1 MIDRNA
7 IDPRKIYKGNLLG
20 RKRHL
25 AQGMRWYNFQM
36 PKISVLPD
44 HIASQIAAGEVV
56 ERPSSVVKELVEN
69 AIDAGASQ
77 IEIAV
82 GADCRDIRVADDGCG
97 MSPDDAVLAF
107 QRHATSKLISAE
119 DLSNLRTL
127 GFRGEALPSI
137 ASVSNLSCSTRNK
150 ESAVGTKIVV
160 DEANIKAHET
170 GCSVGTVIEVCD
182 LFHNVPARLKF
193 LKKGS
198 TEFAHINEMVQSLA
212 LAYPKIVFQLL
223 NQGEVV
229 LKTSGSGKLAE
240 VLQELGYV
248 SPKDELIS
256 VTSVDMRFG
265 LAVFGYVG
273 RPPLSRGDRK
283 GIVTIVNNRPVRCH
297 LSYKALDYAFQDLIP
312 KGKHPIGVITVTL
325 DPHQIDVNV
334 HPTKKE
340 IRYSNSSEVY
350 LAIQKAVVEATRKFP
365 GVEPISRGKEVP
377 AAASAATAAAG
388 QIPQAERGS
397 QQTAMEQNSAVEEL
411 VDAMKPVALEGLSA
425 AVPSMSGM
433 SIAETS
439 DTGYGDGLGTP
450 VVRESREIAVGGRT
464 YQRIQ
469 QLGFRERLAASPPS
483 RISSNDPSVAAP
495 AAAQKTASTL
505 PLGWRFMGYIY
516 NTYMLFETP
525 DGLKVIEQ
533 HIAHERLIYERI
545 LAQQEIP
552 GQISPAVQRLV
563 ISSPITLTP
572 EQRAVL
578 AEHLDD
584 LKTLGF
590 EFDFQPN
597 FISCTQVP
605 LELATRDYVGTI
617 QQIIEHLLD
626 CDNAHFSREAT
637 KSLAC
642 QAAIKNGMTLTEA
655 EIVDLVVEWLACPR
669 NDTCPHGR
677 PVCLTY
683 SKDKLFQLFHPK

>member
-1 MIDRNA
+1 
-7 IDPRKIYKGNLLG
+7 
-20 RKRHL
+20 
-25 AQGMRWYNFQM
+25 M
-36 PKISVLPD
+36 PKINVLPD

-107 QRHATSKLISAE
+107 QRHATSKLLTAD

-127 GFRGEALPSI
+127 GFRGEALPSV
-137 ASVSNLSCSTRNK
+137 ASVSHLSCMTRNA
-150 ESAVGTKIVV
+150 ESPTGTKVTV
-160 DEANIKAHET
+160 EDGNIITHET
-170 GCSVGTVIEVCD
+170 GCSIGTVIEVVD
-182 LFHNVPARLKF
+182 LFYNVPARLKF

-198 TEFAHINEMVQSLA
+198 TEFAHIHEMVQSLA
-212 LAYPKIVFQLL
+212 LSYPKIVFQLL
-223 NQGEVV
+223 NQGEIV

-240 VLQELGYV
+240 ALQELGLV
-248 SPKDELIS
+248 SPRDELIP

-273 RPPLSRGDRK
+273 RPPLCRGDRK
-283 GIVTIVNNRPVRCH
+283 NIVTIVNNRPVRCH
-297 LSYKALDYAFQDLIP
+297 LSYKALDYAFADLIP
-312 KGKHPIGVITVTL
+312 RGRHPVGVITVTL

-350 LAIQKAVVEATRKFP
+350 LAIQKAVVEATRRFP
-365 GVEPISRGKEVP
+365 GVEPSPAVSAPTSQKSESTATEQNDQLAEEQSAPEPTEGALTPSMTIVP
-377 AAASAATAAAG
+377 AAAGAVSAPAAYSGLSSPATAG
-388 QIPQAERGS
+388 GD
-397 QQTAMEQNSAVEEL
+397 TVY
-411 VDAMKPVALEGLSA
+411 DG
-425 AVPSMSGM
+425 VP
-433 SIAETS
+433 
-439 DTGYGDGLGTP
+439 GTP

-469 QLGFRERLAASPPS
+469 QLGFRERLATSAPS
-483 RISSNDPSVAAP
+483 RINNTGPVPVAVP
-495 AAAQKTASTL
+495 KQTAQL
-505 PLGWRFMGYIY
+505 PLGWRFLAYIY

-525 DGLKVIEQ
+525 EGLKVIEQ

-552 GQISPAVQRLV
+552 GQISQNVQRLV

-572 EQRAVL
+572 EQRAAL
-578 AEHLDD
+578 AENLDD
-584 LKTLGF
+584 LKALGF
-590 EFDFQPN
+590 DFDFQPN
-597 FISCTQVP
+597 FISCTQLP
-605 LELATRDYVGTI
+605 LELATKDYVGTI
-617 QQIIEHLLD
+617 QQIIEELLT
-626 CDNAHFSREAT
+626 CENASFSKEAT

-642 QAAIKNGMTLTEA
+642 QAAIKNGMSLSEA
-655 EIVDLVVEWLACPR
+655 EIVDLVVEWLGCPR

-677 PVCLTY
+677 PVSLTY
-683 SKDKLFQLFHPK
+683 SKDKLFELFHPK

>member
-1 MIDRNA
+1 
-7 IDPRKIYKGNLLG
+7 
-20 RKRHL
+20 
-25 AQGMRWYNFQM
+25 M
-36 PKISVLPD
+36 PKINVLPD

-97 MSPDDAVLAF
+97 MTPDDAVLAF
-107 QRHATSKLISAE
+107 QRHATSKLLTAD

-137 ASVSNLSCSTRNK
+137 ASVSHMSCLTRNA
-150 ESAVGTKIVV
+150 ESASGTKVTIE
-160 DEANIKAHET
+160 DANIRTHES
-170 GCSVGTVIEVCD
+170 GCSVGTIIEICD
-182 LFHNVPARLKF
+182 LFYNVPARLKF

-198 TEFAHINEMVQSLA
+198 TEFAHIHEMVQSLA

-223 NQGEVV
+223 NQGEIV

-240 VLQELGYV
+240 VLQELGLV
-248 SPKDELIS
+248 SPKDELIP

-273 RPPLSRGDRK
+273 RPPLCRGDRK
-283 GIVTIVNNRPVRCH
+283 NIITIVNNRPVRCH
-297 LSYKALDYAFQDLIP
+297 LSFKALDYAFADLIP
-312 KGKHPIGVITVTL
+312 KGKHPVGVITVTL

-350 LAIQKAVVEATRKFP
+350 LAIQKALIEATRRFP
-365 GVEPISRGKEVP
+365 GTES
-377 AAASAATAAAG
+377 AASAPAPKAGSAAAA
-388 QIPQAERGS
+388 P
-397 QQTAMEQNSAVEEL
+397 TVDDQNETDSGDTEEAVT
-411 VDAMKPVALEGLSA
+411 
-425 AVPSMSGM
+425 PSMTIVPAPAAGSISPAAFSG
-433 SIAETS
+433 AGTAGS
-439 DTGYGDGLGTP
+439 DIGYDGSPGIP

-469 QLGFRERLAASPPS
+469 QLGFRERLATSAPS
-483 RISSNDPSVAAP
+483 RISNTGPVPVALP
-495 AAAQKTASTL
+495 KQAAQL
-505 PLGWRFMGYIY
+505 PLGWRFLAYIY

-552 GQISPAVQRLV
+552 GQISTNVQRLV

-572 EQRAVL
+572 EQRAAL
-578 AEHLDD
+578 AEHLED

-590 EFDFQPN
+590 DFDFQPN
-597 FISCTQVP
+597 FISCTQLP

-617 QQIIEHLLD
+617 QQIIEQLLT
-626 CDNAHFSREAT
+626 CENASFSKEAT

-642 QAAIKNGMTLTEA
+642 QAAIKNGMALSET
-655 EIVDLVVEWLACPR
+655 EIVDLVVEWLGCPR

-677 PVCLTY
+677 PVSLTY
-683 SKDKLFQLFHPK
+683 SKDKLFELFHPK

>member
-1 MIDRNA
+1 
-7 IDPRKIYKGNLLG
+7 
-20 RKRHL
+20 
-25 AQGMRWYNFQM
+25 M
-36 PKISVLPD
+36 PKINVLPD

-107 QRHATSKLISAE
+107 QRHATSKLLTAE

-137 ASVSNLSCSTRNK
+137 ASVSHMSCSTRNA
-150 ESAVGTKIVV
+150 ESATGTKVTV
-160 DEANIKAHET
+160 EDANIRTHET
-170 GCSVGTVIEVCD
+170 GCSIGTVIEICD
-182 LFHNVPARLKF
+182 LFYNVPARLKF

-198 TEFAHINEMVQSLA
+198 TEFAHIHEMVQSLA

-240 VLQELGYV
+240 VLQELGIV
-248 SPKDELIS
+248 SPRDELIP

-273 RPPLSRGDRK
+273 RPPLCRGDRK
-283 GIVTIVNNRPVRCH
+283 NIITIVNNRPVRCH
-297 LSYKALDYAFQDLIP
+297 LSFKALDYAFADLIP
-312 KGKHPIGVITVTL
+312 KGKHPVGVITVTL

-350 LAIQKAVVEATRKFP
+350 LAIQKALIEATRRLP
-365 GVEPISRGKEVP
+365 GTESVPAPSAPSKDNSSTTQSTDVAPEEESAAEPSESALTPAMTIVP
-377 AAASAATAAAG
+377 AAAS
-388 QIPQAERGS
+388 S
-397 QQTAMEQNSAVEEL
+397 MS
-411 VDAMKPVALEGLSA
+411 
-425 AVPSMSGM
+425 VPSALQGGVGAGTISG
-433 SIAETS
+433 
-439 DTGYGDGLGTP
+439 DTVYDGAPGTP

-469 QLGFRERLAASPPS
+469 QLGFRERLATSAPS
-483 RISSNDPSVAAP
+483 RISNTGPVPVATPKQP
-495 AAAQKTASTL
+495 AQL
-505 PLGWRFMGYIY
+505 PLGWRFLAYIY

-552 GQISPAVQRLV
+552 GQISPNVQRLV

-572 EQRAVL
+572 EQRAAL
-578 AEHLDD
+578 AEHLDE
-584 LKTLGF
+584 LKALGF
-590 EFDFQPN
+590 DFDFQPN
-597 FISCTQVP
+597 FISCTQLP

-617 QQIIEHLLD
+617 QQIIEQLLT
-626 CDNAHFSREAT
+626 CENASFSKEAT

-642 QAAIKNGMTLTEA
+642 QAAIKNGMALSES
-655 EIVDLVVEWLACPR
+655 EIVDLVVEWLGCPR

-677 PVCLTY
+677 PVSLTY
-683 SKDKLFQLFHPK
+683 SKDKLFELFHPK

>member
-1 MIDRNA
+1 
-7 IDPRKIYKGNLLG
+7 
-20 RKRHL
+20 
-25 AQGMRWYNFQM
+25 M
-36 PKISVLPD
+36 PKINVLPD

-107 QRHATSKLISAE
+107 QRHATSKLLTAE
-119 DLSNLRTL
+119 DLSSLRTL

-137 ASVSNLSCSTRNK
+137 GSVSHLSCSTRNA
-150 ESAVGTKIVV
+150 ESATGTKVSI
-160 DEANIKAHET
+160 EEGNIKTHET
-170 GCSVGTVIEVCD
+170 GCSIGTVIEVCD
-182 LFHNVPARLKF
+182 LFYNVPARLKF

-198 TEFAHINEMVQSLA
+198 TEFAHIHEMVQSLA

-223 NQGEVV
+223 NQGEIV
-229 LKTSGSGKLAE
+229 LRTSGSGKLAE
-240 VLQELGYV
+240 VLQELGLV
-248 SPKDELIS
+248 SPRDELIP

-273 RPPLSRGDRK
+273 RPPLCRGDRK
-283 GIVTIVNNRPVRCH
+283 NLITIVNNRPVRCH
-297 LSYKALDYAFQDLIP
+297 LSYKALDYAFADLIP
-312 KGKHPIGVITVTL
+312 RGKHPVGVITITL

-350 LAIQKAVVEATRKFP
+350 LAIQRAVVEATRKFP
-365 GVEPISRGKEVP
+365 GTQPALQSSKPAVLSEPEQGQAAQSEESSGDEAEESQLTPAMTIVP
-377 AAASAATAAAG
+377 AAAGVANSPSALTG
-388 QIPQAERGS
+388 GSTGGDLVYDGIP
-397 QQTAMEQNSAVEEL
+397 
-411 VDAMKPVALEGLSA
+411 
-425 AVPSMSGM
+425 
-433 SIAETS
+433 
-439 DTGYGDGLGTP
+439 GTP

-464 YQRIQ
+464 YQKIQ
-469 QLGFRERLAASPPS
+469 QLGFRERLATSAPS
-483 RISSNDPSVAAP
+483 RINNTGPVPVAIPKPP
-495 AAAQKTASTL
+495 AQL
-505 PLGWRFMGYIY
+505 PLGWRFLAYIY

-525 DGLKVIEQ
+525 EGLKVIEQ

-552 GQISPAVQRLV
+552 GQISPNVQRLV

-572 EQRAVL
+572 EQRAAL

-584 LKTLGF
+584 LKALGF
-590 EFDFQPN
+590 DFDFQPN
-597 FISCTQVP
+597 FISCTQLP

-617 QQIIEHLLD
+617 QQIIEELLT
-626 CDNAHFSREAT
+626 CENASFSKEAT

-642 QAAIKNGMTLTEA
+642 QAAIKNGMVLSEA
-655 EIVDLVVEWLACPR
+655 EIVDLVVEWLGCPR

-677 PVCLTY
+677 PVSLTY
-683 SKDKLFQLFHPK
+683 SKDKLFELFHPK

>member
-1 MIDRNA
+1 
-7 IDPRKIYKGNLLG
+7 
-20 RKRHL
+20 
-25 AQGMRWYNFQM
+25 M
-36 PKISVLPD
+36 PKINVLPD

-107 QRHATSKLISAE
+107 QRHATSKLLTAE
-119 DLSNLRTL
+119 DLSSLRTL

-137 ASVSNLSCSTRNK
+137 GSVSHLSCSTRNA
-150 ESAVGTKIVV
+150 ESTTGIKVSIEDG
-160 DEANIKAHET
+160 NIKTHET
-170 GCSVGTVIEVCD
+170 GCSIGTVIEVCD
-182 LFHNVPARLKF
+182 LFYNVPARLKF

-198 TEFAHINEMVQSLA
+198 TEFAHIHEMVQSLA

-223 NQGEVV
+223 NQGEIV
-229 LKTSGSGKLAE
+229 LRTSGSGKLAE
-240 VLQELGYV
+240 VLQELGLV
-248 SPKDELIS
+248 SPRDELIP

-273 RPPLSRGDRK
+273 RPPLCRGDRK
-283 GIVTIVNNRPVRCH
+283 NLITIVNNRPVRCH
-297 LSYKALDYAFQDLIP
+297 LSYKALDYAFADLIP
-312 KGKHPIGVITVTL
+312 RGKHPVGVITITL

-350 LAIQKAVVEATRKFP
+350 LAIQRAVVEATRKFP
-365 GVEPISRGKEVP
+365 GTQPAVQPSKPAQVVAPGRDSAESEESNGSDSDEGQLTPAMTIVP
-377 AAASAATAAAG
+377 ASTRAASAPAALAG
-388 QIPQAERGS
+388 SGAGS
-397 QQTAMEQNSAVEEL
+397 DIVY
-411 VDAMKPVALEGLSA
+411 DG
-425 AVPSMSGM
+425 VP
-433 SIAETS
+433 
-439 DTGYGDGLGTP
+439 GTP

-464 YQRIQ
+464 YQKIQ
-469 QLGFRERLAASPPS
+469 QLGFRERLATSAPS
-483 RISSNDPSVAAP
+483 RINNTGPVPVAIPKPP
-495 AAAQKTASTL
+495 AQL
-505 PLGWRFMGYIY
+505 PLGWRFLAYIY

-525 DGLKVIEQ
+525 EGLKVIEQ

-552 GQISPAVQRLV
+552 GQISPNVQRLV

-572 EQRAVL
+572 EQRAAL

-584 LKTLGF
+584 LKALGF
-590 EFDFQPN
+590 DFDFQPN
-597 FISCTQVP
+597 FISCTQLP

-617 QQIIEHLLD
+617 QQIIEELLT
-626 CDNAHFSREAT
+626 CENASFSKEAT

-642 QAAIKNGMTLTEA
+642 QAAIKNGMVLSEA
-655 EIVDLVVEWLACPR
+655 EIVDLVVEWLGCPR

-677 PVCLTY
+677 PVSLTY
-683 SKDKLFQLFHPK
+683 SKDKLFELFHPK